1 MIDRAGRM
9 RTPHPTLTP
18 QELAIM
24 KVVWRKDEATVRD
37 VYETLR
43 ETRPIAYTTVMTMM
57 RILQEKGY
65 LTKVTADRA
74 HVYRPAKPR
83 QQVIGGMV
91 RDFLDRVF
99 DGASDALL
107 VHLARDNKLTPK
119 QRRIVRQ
126 LLDEKEGEK

>member
-1 MIDRAGRM
+1 M

-24 KVVWRKDEATVRD
+24 KVVWQKDEATVRD

-43 ETRPIAYTTVMTMM
+43 ETRAIAYTTVMTMM

-65 LTKVTADRA
+65 LTRATQERA
-74 HVYRPAKPR
+74 HVYRPAKPS

-99 DGASDALL
+99 DGASDPLL

-126 LLDEKEGEK
+126 LLDEKDGDK

>member
-1 MIDRAGRM
+1 
-9 RTPHPTLTP
+9 
-18 QELAIM
+18 M
-24 KVVWRKDEATVRD
+24 KVVWQKDEATVRD
-37 VYETLR
+37 VYEALR
-43 ETRPIAYTTVMTMM
+43 ESRPVAYTTVMTMM

-65 LTKVTADRA
+65 LTRVTHDKA

-99 DGASDALL
+99 DGASDPLL

-119 QRRIVRQ
+119 QRRILRQ
-126 LLDEKEGEK
+126 LLDEKDGDQ

>member
-1 MIDRAGRM
+1 M
-9 RTPHPTLTP
+9 RKPHPTLTP

-24 KVVWRKDEATVRD
+24 KVVWRTDEATVRD
-37 VYETLR
+37 VHAALNED
-43 ETRPIAYTTVMTMM
+43 RPVAYTTVMTMM
-57 RILQEKGY
+57 RILEQKGY
-65 LTKVTADRA
+65 LTKATHEKA

-107 VHLARDNKLTPK
+107 VHLARDNKLTAK
-119 QRRIVRQ
+119 QRRIVQ
-126 LLDEKEGEK
+126 KLLDQQEGEE

>member
-1 MIDRAGRM
+1 
-9 RTPHPTLTP
+9 
-18 QELAIM
+18 M

-37 VYETLR
+37 VYDALR
-43 ETRPIAYTTVMTMM
+43 QSRPIAYTTVMTMM

-65 LTKVTADRA
+65 LTKATTDRA

-107 VHLARDNKLTPK
+107 VHLARDNKLTAK
-119 QRRIVRQ
+119 QRRLVRQ
-126 LLDEKEGEK
+126 LLDEKESDK

>member
-1 MIDRAGRM
+1 
-9 RTPHPTLTP
+9 
-18 QELAIM
+18 M
-24 KVVWRKDEATVRD
+24 KVVWQKDEATVRV
-37 VYETLR
+37 VYEALR

-65 LTKVTADRA
+65 LVRATHDRA
-74 HVYRPAKPR
+74 HIYRPAKPR

-119 QRRIVRQ
+119 QRRMVRQ
-126 LLDEKEGEK
+126 LLDEKDGDQ

>member
-1 MIDRAGRM
+1 
-9 RTPHPTLTP
+9 
-18 QELAIM
+18 M

-43 ETRPIAYTTVMTMM
+43 ESRPIAYTTVMTMM

-65 LTKVTADRA
+65 LTKVTNDRA

-126 LLDEKEGEK
+126 LLDEKESDK

>member
-1 MIDRAGRM
+1 M
-9 RTPHPTLTP
+9 RKPHPTLTP

-37 VYETLR
+37 VHAALSES
-43 ETRPIAYTTVMTMM
+43 RPIAYTTVMTLM

-65 LTKVTADRA
+65 LTKATDEKA
-74 HVYRPAKPR
+74 HVYRPAKPS

-107 VHLARDNKLTPK
+107 VHLARDNKLTAK
-119 QRRIVRQ
+119 QKRIVRQ
-126 LLDEKEGEK
+126 LLDEKDAEE

>member
-1 MIDRAGRM
+1 
-9 RTPHPTLTP
+9 
-18 QELAIM
+18 M
-24 KVVWRKDEATVRD
+24 KVVWRMDKATVRD
-37 VYETLR
+37 VYEALQ
-43 ETRPIAYTTVMTMM
+43 ETRPVAYTTVMTMM

-65 LTKVTADRA
+65 LTKATNDRA

-126 LLDEKEGEK
+126 LLDEKESDK